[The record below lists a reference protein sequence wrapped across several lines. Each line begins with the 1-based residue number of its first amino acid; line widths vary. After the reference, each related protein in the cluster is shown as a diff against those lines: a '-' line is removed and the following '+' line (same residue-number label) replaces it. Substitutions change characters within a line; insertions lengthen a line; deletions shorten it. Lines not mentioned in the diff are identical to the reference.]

1 MIGHKK
7 AGAIGG
13 PNVLHN
19 MNESTIGVMIYDFD
33 MNTFYSSE
41 NHVLNFELSG
51 GFCGTSP
58 VLDEN
63 ELEHMI
69 KKFEYDIS
77 VWRIRFYN
85 LDLGLCSSLEN

>member
-1 MIGHKK
+1 MAIEK

-13 PNVLHN
+13 PNVLQN

-51 GFCGTSP
+51 FCGTSLF
-58 VLDEN
+58 LDKN
-63 ELEHMI
+63 ELEHMT
-69 KKFEYDIS
+69 KKFKYDIS
-77 VWRIRFYN
+77 VWRIRFWN